1 LGTLDASEVPSGYA
15 FQLALA
21 PLDALVGSM
30 RLAREHKYR
39 LLLKFVQR
47 LYQAGRAQGWSGG
60 ESFPA
65 RLAWA
70 PHTPTDRAAVLD
82 EVVTA
87 YGAGVMSLET
97 AVQMLLDAGYPVEDA
112 SQEVARIRAK
122 AEQDAAMRIAETT
135 ARHQPGGDGRD
146 AQAHGGDE
154 RVA

>member
-1 LGTLDASEVPSGYA
+1 M
-15 FQLALA
+15 
-21 PLDALVGSM
+21 M

-47 LYQAGRAQGWSGG
+47 LYQAGRAEGWVAG

-87 YGAGVMSLET
+87 YGARVISLET
-97 AVQMLLDAGYPVEDA
+97 AVQMLLDAGYPIDDV
-112 SQEVARIRAK
+112 SQEISRIQRGMAVVSDEGDVAAS
-122 AEQDAAMRIAETT
+122 AEPAGEL
-135 ARHQPGGDGRD
+135 
-146 AQAHGGDE
+146 
-154 RVA
+154 